1 MSKQVSNHIQNRK
14 GFTGL
19 EYVALNGHDWIAAGS
34 YEVDPYKFNE
44 EQLPEYVQKVESH
57 LKLNHKVWT
66 RILIGEEAILY
77 NWQNDFDTAEDRTR
91 WMIET
96 AITELRDPE
105 KARII
110 KLRYSVQSLVIT
122 ANARIKK
129 KGFSETCSRCNGS
142 GNHSINARGDSTCYK
157 CKGLRTSI
165 PRLTKKKKQEIEAAF
180 AEGWE

>member
-1 MSKQVSNHIQNRK
+1 MITLSFSFTCNLVTNSFDLLRNNYKGMISMSKQVSNHIQNRK

-19 EYVALNGHDWIAAGS
+19 QYVALNGHDWVAAGS

-44 EQLPEYVQKVESH
+44 EQIPEYVQKVESH

-105 KARII
+105 KARVI

-129 KGFSETCSRCNGS
+129 KDFRKP
-142 GNHSINARGDSTCYK
+142 A
-157 CKGLRTSI
+157 
-165 PRLTKKKKQEIEAAF
+165 PAAMDP
-180 AEGWE
+180 GIIV